1 MDIVHQLA
9 ILLQISIID
18 LSLAADNAIVIGIA
32 AAGLEAKQRHRAVV
46 IGLGG
51 AVVIR
56 IVLAC
61 FAVRLLDIAGLTLAG
76 GLLLLWV
83 TWKMYQQIRH
93 AKKMRDSAAAGKET
107 PIPTAPPGSKKLTEA
122 ITQILLADLAM
133 SLDNILAVAGAAD
146 DHYVLL
152 AFGLILSVAL
162 VGAAATT
169 TAKFFHRFPWIGW
182 IGIATVL
189 YVAVSMMAD
198 GVLDIHEVVTG
209 TRPF

>member
-1 MDIVHQLA
+1 MDIAHQIA
-9 ILLQISIID
+9 ILFQILLID
-18 LSLAADNAIVIGIA
+18 LSLAADNAIVIGMA
-32 AAGLEAKQRHRAVV
+32 AAGLEAKQRHRAVL

-83 TWKMYQQIRH
+83 CWKMFRQIRH
-93 AKKMRDSAAAGKET
+93 AKKMRDGAGEK
-107 PIPTAPPGSKKLTEA
+107 PIAVEPSGTKKLTEA
-122 ITQILLADLAM
+122 VTQILLADLGM

-146 DHYVLL
+146 DHYTLL
-152 AFGLILSVAL
+152 AIGLILSVAL
-162 VGAAATT
+162 VGLAATT
-169 TAKFFHRFPWIGW
+169 TAKFFHRWPWIGW

-189 YVAVSMMAD
+189 YVAISMMAD
-198 GVLDIHEVVTG
+198 GVLDIHEAVTG
-209 TRPF
+209 VRPF